1 MSLSFRIVLMLF
13 ALAALAF
20 VLWKIRKKQLLMAD
34 SVFWFIFALL
44 TVILAIFPQ
53 VAFFFSNL
61 LGVQS
66 PSHLVFLGF
75 IALLIV
81 KEVNASV
88 QISSLRNQV
97 ADLVQ
102 EEALRNGEEDAD
114 KGSEDARGPMSSD
127 GEGVVR

>member
-1 MSLSFRIVLMLF
+1 MSISFRIVLVLF

-20 VLWKIRKKQLLMAD
+20 VLLKIHKKQLLMAD
-34 SVFWFIFALL
+34 AVFWFVFVLL
-44 TVILAIFPQ
+44 TVVLAVFPQ
-53 VAFFFSNL
+53 IAFFFSDL

-102 EEALRNGEEDAD
+102 EEALRKTPGGE
-114 KGSEDARGPMSSD
+114 SD
-127 GEGVVR
+127 REEA